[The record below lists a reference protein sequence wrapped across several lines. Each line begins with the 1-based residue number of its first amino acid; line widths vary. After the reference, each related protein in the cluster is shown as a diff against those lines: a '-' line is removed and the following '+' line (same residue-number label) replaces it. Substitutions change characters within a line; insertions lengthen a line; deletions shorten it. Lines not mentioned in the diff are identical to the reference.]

1 MSYRKYK
8 LHLTIGKVVEFADKT
23 DIPWEYTLMSRFVKA
38 NAEHVISVPNIF
50 SAKIY
55 IFPKEASCISPTR
68 GKARMLKIWK

>member
-8 LHLTIGKVVEFADKT
+8 MHLTNGKVVEFAEKT

-38 NAEHVISVPNIF
+38 NAEHVINVPNIF

-55 IFPKEASCISPTR
+55 IPKRSIVCITYEGESEDV
-68 GKARMLKIWK
+68 